1 MGKIMV
7 SLTDEA
13 ERILRD
19 YVKVKYA
26 GKRGALSW
34 VIEQLIRE
42 NLTRKKG
49 VKKH

>member
-7 SLTDEA
+7 SLTDEC
-13 ERILRD
+13 ENILRT

-42 NLTRKKG
+42 NLTKEKEDR
-49 VKKH
+49 VA